1 MKIAGG
7 LSETIVIGRAG
18 SDDGFEDE
26 PLAQVIREFI
36 EIIGTA
42 WVSSDVVTSWYK
54 ISLR

>member
-1 MKIAGG
+1 LKIAGG
-7 LSETIVIGRAG
+7 LFETIVIGRAG

-42 WVSSDVVTSWYK
+42 
-54 ISLR
+54 